1 MTDRKTITIGG
12 ISIDVVR
19 KTNLKNM
26 YIRVFPPNGTVT
38 VSSSFEFKE
47 EEIKLFVLNKLP
59 EITKVRNKMLSQLR
73 QSKREYVSGE
83 SHYVWGKPYPLRVFY
98 EGNTAKVEKIAGKL
112 ILTVPEGTDTMK
124 REKTVTEWYRQ
135 EMKRILE
142 TQIARCEKKTGICAR
157 GYKIRNMRTRWGTCN
172 VDEGIITLNL
182 QLVKKPP
189 QCLEYV
195 LIHELVHF
203 MEKNHTHRFYALVEE
218 FCPTWKETK
227 KLLVSMPLD
236 YIEKEEHSTDGEKTD
251 LERSL

>member
-1 MTDRKTITIGG
+1 
-12 ISIDVVR
+12 
-19 KTNLKNM
+19 
-26 YIRVFPPNGTVT
+26 
-38 VSSSFEFKE
+38 
-47 EEIKLFVLNKLP
+47 
-59 EITKVRNKMLSQLR
+59 
-73 QSKREYVSGE
+73 
-83 SHYVWGKPYPLRVFY
+83 
-98 EGNTAKVEKIAGKL
+98 
-112 ILTVPEGTDTMK
+112 MK
-124 REKTVTEWYRQ
+124 REKTVIEWYRQ
-135 EMKRILE
+135 EMKRVLE

-227 KLLVSMPLD
+227 KLLASMPLD

-251 LERSL
+251 LE